1 VQKQKRV
8 IAINDISSFGKC
20 SLTVAISILG
30 AAGLETCAVPTAV
43 LSAHT
48 GFKGYTF
55 CDLTENILPSANH
68 WQSMGLLFD
77 GIYSG
82 YLGSKEQVK
91 SVEKV
96 MDMFDVDIK
105 LVDPVMGDDG
115 MLYDGFDESFPE
127 EMKKLIKRADVI
139 VPNVTESCLLT
150 GVPYKEEHSKE
161 YINGLIKELQKI
173 CDASIVITGINSKE
187 DKISTAICENGTI
200 TYIENQKQR
209 AIYSGTGD
217 VFASTFMAALMGG
230 QDTVSAAKLS
240 AEFVG
245 ECIELTKAV
254 SSERHYGI
262 NFELNTKSLLEKL
275 GII

>member
-1 VQKQKRV
+1 MQKQQRV

-55 CDLTENILPSANH
+55 CDLTENILPSATH
-68 WQSMGLLFD
+68 WKSLGLEFD

-82 YLGSKEQVK
+82 YLGSAKQVDYV
-91 SVEKV
+91 SQL
-96 MDMFDVDIK
+96 MDMFDVKIK

-115 MLYDGFDESFPE
+115 VLYDGFSNEYCDC
-127 EMKKLIKRADVI
+127 MKKLIKKADII

-150 GVPYKEEHSKE
+150 GKEYKEEHTKE
-161 YINGLIKELQKI
+161 YIDELIMALTEI
-173 CDASIVITGINSKE
+173 CDASIIITGINSRK
-187 DKISTAICENGTI
+187 DKITTAVYENKEVR
-200 TYIENQKQR
+200 YIENDKQR
-209 AIYSGTGD
+209 AVYSGTGD
-217 VFASTFMAALMGG
+217 VFASTFM
-230 QDTVSAAKLS
+230 SAIMLGNSLFDSARIA

-245 ECIELTKAV
+245 ECIELTKKF
-254 SSERHYGI
+254 SSSRHYGI

-275 GII
+275 HI

>member
-1 VQKQKRV
+1 MQKQKRV

-20 SLTVAISILG
+20 SLSVAISILS
-30 AAGLETCAVPTAV
+30 AAGIETCALPTAV

-55 CDLTENILPSANH
+55 CDLTSNILPAANH
-68 WQSMGLLFD
+68 WKELGLSFD

-91 SVEKV
+91 CVEKI
-96 MDMFDVDIK
+96 MEQFSFEIK

-115 MLYDGFDESFPE
+115 VLYDGFSDDFPN
-127 EMKKLIKRADVI
+127 EMKKLIKHADVI

-150 GVPYKEEHSKE
+150 GIPYRDEHSKE
-161 YINGLIKELQKI
+161 YIEELIDGLKKE
-173 CDASIVITGINSKE
+173 CGASIVITGINSKT
-187 DKISTAICENGTI
+187 DKISTAVYENGTV
-200 TYIENQKQR
+200 TYVENDRQR
-209 AIYSGTGD
+209 AVYSGTGD

-230 QDTVSAAKLS
+230 HDTVSAAKLS
-240 AEFVG
+240 ADFVG
-245 ECIELTKAV
+245 ECIEITKAV

-275 GII
+275 NII

>member
-1 VQKQKRV
+1 MQRQQRV

-68 WQSMGLLFD
+68 WKSLGLSFD

-82 YLGSKEQVK
+82 YLGSAKQVDYVSK
-91 SVEKV
+91 L
-96 MDMFDVDIK
+96 MDMFDVKIK

-115 MLYDGFDESFPE
+115 VLYDGFSQEYCE
-127 EMKKLIKRADVI
+127 HMRKLIKRADVI

-150 GVPYKEEHSKE
+150 GIEYKEEHTKE
-161 YINGLIKELQKI
+161 YIDELISALNEI
-173 CDASIVITGINSKE
+173 CDASVIITGINSKE
-187 DKISTAICENGTI
+187 DKITTSVCENGKTR
-200 TYIENQKQR
+200 YIENDKQR
-209 AIYSGTGD
+209 AVYSGTGD
-217 VFASTFMAALMGG
+217 VFASTFMSALMLGNSLF
-230 QDTVSAAKLS
+230 DSAKIA

-245 ECIELTKAV
+245 ECIELTKTF
-254 SSERHYGI
+254 SSTRHYGI

-275 GII
+275 GI

>member
-1 VQKQKRV
+1 MQKQKRV

-20 SLTVAISILG
+20 SLSVAIPILS
-30 AAGLETCAVPTAV
+30 AAGIETCALPTAV

-55 CDLTENILPSANH
+55 CDLTDNILPAANH
-68 WQSMGLLFD
+68 WKKLELSFD
-77 GIYSG
+77 GIYTG
-82 YLGSKEQVK
+82 YLGSKEQVEC
-91 SVEKV
+91 VEKI
-96 MDMFDVDIK
+96 MEMFPFSLK

-115 MLYDGFDESFPE
+115 VLYDGFSQDFPE

-150 GVPYKEEHSKE
+150 GIPYREEHSKK
-161 YINGLIKELQKI
+161 YINELVQALKKE
-173 CDASIVITGINSKE
+173 CSASIVITGINSKT
-187 DKISTAICENGTI
+187 DMISTAVYENETL
-200 TYIENQKQR
+200 TYIENERQR
-209 AIYSGTGD
+209 AVYSGTGD
-217 VFASTFMAALMGG
+217 VFASTFMAAMMESA
-230 QDTVSAAKLS
+230 DIISAAKIS

-245 ECIELTKAV
+245 ECIEITRKV

-275 GII
+275 NK

>member
-1 VQKQKRV
+1 MNNQKRV

-30 AAGLETCAVPTAV
+30 AAGVETCAVPTAV

-55 CDLTENILPSANH
+55 RDLTDNILPSANH
-68 WQSMGLLFD
+68 WKSMELVFD

-82 YLGSKEQVK
+82 YLGSKEQVEC
-91 SVEKV
+91 VEKV
-96 MDMFDVDIK
+96 MDMFSVGVK
-105 LVDPVMGDDG
+105 VVDPVMGDDG
-115 MLYDGFDESFPE
+115 VLYDGFTEEFPQ

-139 VPNVTESCLLT
+139 VPNVTEACLLT
-150 GVPYKEEHSKE
+150 DIAYREEHSKE
-161 YINGLIKELQKI
+161 YINTLVDALKKQ

-187 DKISTAICENGTI
+187 DKISTAVYENGKI
-200 TYIENQKQR
+200 TYIENEKQR
-209 AIYSGTGD
+209 AVYSGTGD
-217 VFASTFMAALMGG
+217 VFASTFVAALMHGM
-230 QDTVSAAKLS
+230 DTVSAAKLS

-245 ECIELTKAV
+245 ECIEITKQV

-262 NFELNTKSLLEKL
+262 NFELNTKSLLQKL
-275 GII
+275 NII

>member
-1 VQKQKRV
+1 MEKQKRV

-20 SLTVAISILG
+20 SLSVAIPILS
-30 AAGLETCAVPTAV
+30 AAGIETCALPTAV

-55 CDLTENILPSANH
+55 CDLTDNILPAANH
-68 WQSMGLLFD
+68 WKTLGLSFD
-77 GIYSG
+77 GIYTG
-82 YLGSKEQVK
+82 YLGSKEQVEC
-91 SVEKV
+91 VEKV
-96 MDMFDVDIK
+96 MEMFPFNIK

-115 MLYDGFDESFPE
+115 VLYDGFSEDFPN

-150 GVPYKEEHSKE
+150 GIPYREEHSKE
-161 YINGLIKELQKI
+161 YINELIQALKKE
-173 CDASIVITGINSKE
+173 CSASIVITGINSKT
-187 DKISTAICENGTI
+187 DKISTAVYENETL
-200 TYIENQKQR
+200 TYIENERQR

-217 VFASTFMAALMGG
+217 VFASTFMAAMMRGS
-230 QDTVSAAKLS
+230 DIVSAAKLS
-240 AEFVG
+240 AGFVG
-245 ECIELTKAV
+245 ECIEITQKV

-275 GII
+275 NT

>member
-1 VQKQKRV
+1 MQNQKRV

-20 SLTVAISILG
+20 SLSVAIPILS
-30 AAGLETCAVPTAV
+30 AAGIETCALPTAV

-55 CDLTENILPSANH
+55 CDLTDNILPAANH
-68 WQSMGLLFD
+68 WKTLGLSFD
-77 GIYSG
+77 GIYTG
-82 YLGSKEQVK
+82 YLGSKEQVEC
-91 SVEKV
+91 VEKI
-96 MDMFDVDIK
+96 MEMFPFNIK

-115 MLYDGFDESFPE
+115 VLYDGFSEDFPN

-150 GVPYKEEHSKE
+150 GIAYREEHSKE
-161 YINGLIKELQKI
+161 YINELIEALKKE
-173 CDASIVITGINSKE
+173 CSASIVITGINSKT
-187 DKISTAICENGTI
+187 DKISTAVYENETL
-200 TYIENQKQR
+200 TYIENKRQR

-217 VFASTFMAALMGG
+217 VFASTFMAAIMGG
-230 QDTVSAAKLS
+230 ADIVSAAKLS

-245 ECIELTKAV
+245 ECIEITQKV

-262 NFELNTKSLLEKL
+262 NFELNTKSLIEKL
-275 GII
+275 NK

>member
-1 VQKQKRV
+1 MQRQQRV

-55 CDLTENILPSANH
+55 CDLTENILPSAEH
-68 WQSMGLLFD
+68 WKSLGLEFD

-82 YLGSKEQVK
+82 YLGSVKQVDYVSK
-91 SVEKV
+91 L
-96 MDMFDVDIK
+96 MDMFDVKIK

-115 MLYDGFDESFPE
+115 ILYDGFSDDYCEH
-127 EMKKLIKRADVI
+127 MKKLIKRADII

-150 GVPYKEEHSKE
+150 GCEYKEEHSKE
-161 YINGLIKELQKI
+161 YIDGLINALNEI
-173 CDASIVITGINSKE
+173 CDASVIVTGINSKE
-187 DKISTAICENGTI
+187 DKISTAVCENGI
-200 TYIENQKQR
+200 TRYIENDKQR
-209 AIYSGTGD
+209 AVYSGTGD
-217 VFASTFMAALMGG
+217 VFASTFMSAIMHGNSLFDA
-230 QDTVSAAKLS
+230 TVIS

-245 ECIELTKAV
+245 ECIELTKKF
-254 SSERHYGI
+254 SSTRHYGI
-262 NFELNTKSLLEKL
+262 NFELNTKSLLKKL
-275 GII
+275 GI